1 MTVEQERLRHAHQ
14 PGVVAPDHHK
24 RLAIIL
30 VVELGPEHLRKLSQS
45 RGEGGCDQGQ
55 MRRIDRYAPGVMFLF
70 LRFIDQRPDLRMH
83 EADAERQFSAIL
95 RRLDAA
101 RVKDV

>member
-1 MTVEQERLRHAHQ
+1 
-14 PGVVAPDHHK
+14 
-24 RLAIIL
+24 
-30 VVELGPEHLRKLSQS
+30 
-45 RGEGGCDQGQ
+45 